1 MNDDPPISTE
11 DDAATP
17 LTPEEQRDLIPSYI
31 TNRDQLNE
39 IEQLGIAEADRWAFS
54 RKRDVLDERFLLG
67 LHKRMFRDVWK
78 WAGTFR
84 TTPRNIG
91 VEAYRIAVDLRQL
104 LDDVR
109 YWVAHSTYDP
119 DEIALRFHVRLTWIH
134 PFPNGN
140 GRHARLAAD
149 LLVVSLGGERFS
161 WGRRR
166 LVSDDALRKAYITA
180 IRAGDR
186 HDFAP
191 LLSFA
196 RS

>member
-1 MNDDPPISTE
+1 MNDPLTDAE

-17 LTPEEQRDLIPSYI
+17 LTPEERQDLIPSYI
-31 TNRDQLNE
+31 TTRDQLNE
-39 IEQLGIAEADRWAFS
+39 VEQLGIAEADRWAFS
-54 RKRDVLDERFLLG
+54 RKRDVLDERFLLS
-67 LHKRMFRDVWK
+67 LHKRMFGGVWK
-78 WAGTFR
+78 WAGSFR

-91 VEAYRIAVDLRQL
+91 VEAYQIAVDLHQL

-109 YWVAHSTYDP
+109 YWVGHATFPP
-119 DEIALRFHVRLTWIH
+119 DEIALRFHTRLTWIH

-149 LLVVSLGGERFS
+149 LLMVALGGERFT
-161 WGRRR
+161 WGGGA
-166 LVSDDALRKAYITA
+166 LVDPTTMRKTYIDAVRS
-180 IRAGDR
+180 GDN

-191 LLSFA
+191 LLAFA

>member
-1 MNDDPPISTE
+1 MSAPLTDDE

-17 LTPEEQRDLIPSYI
+17 LTPEERRDLMPSYI
-31 TNRDQLNE
+31 TSRDELNE
-39 IEQLGIAEADRWAFS
+39 VEQLGITAADRWAFS

-67 LHKRMFRDVWK
+67 LHKRMFQDIWK
-78 WAGTFR
+78 WAGALR

-91 VEAYRIAVDLRQL
+91 VEAHHIAVDLRQL
-104 LDDVR
+104 LDDTR
-109 YWVAHSTYDP
+109 FWVEHSTFPP
-119 DEIALRFHVRLTWIH
+119 DEIALRFHTRLTWIH

-149 LLVVSLGGERFS
+149 LLIVALGHKRFS
-161 WGRRR
+161 WGGGVLIDPNELRR
-166 LVSDDALRKAYITA
+166 SYISA
-180 IRAGDR
+180 VRAGDR

-191 LLSFA
+191 LLIFA

>member
-1 MNDDPPISTE
+1 MSDPLIDAE

-17 LTPEEQRDLIPSYI
+17 LAPEERHDLIPSYI

-39 IEQLGIAEADRWAFS
+39 VEQLGIAEADRWAFS
-54 RKRDVLDERFLLG
+54 RKRDVLDEGFLLS
-67 LHKRMFRDVWK
+67 LHKRMFQDVWK

-84 TTPRNIG
+84 TTERNIG
-91 VEAYRIAVDLRQL
+91 VEAYKIPVDLRQL

-109 YWVAHSTYDP
+109 YWIEHATYSP

-149 LLVVSLGGERFS
+149 LLIVALGGERFS
-161 WGRRR
+161 WGGGA
-166 LVSDDALRKAYITA
+166 LIDANELRKNYIA
-180 IRAGDR
+180 AVRAGDQ

-191 LLSFA
+191 LMKFA

>member
-1 MNDDPPISTE
+1 MTDPLTDAE

-17 LTPEEQRDLIPSYI
+17 LTPEERHDLIPSYI
-31 TNRDQLNE
+31 TTRDQLNE
-39 IEQLGIAEADRWAFS
+39 VEQLGIAEADRWAFS
-54 RKRDVLDERFLLG
+54 RKRDVLDERFLLS
-67 LHKRMFRDVWK
+67 LHKRMFGDVWK
-78 WAGTFR
+78 WAGSFR

-91 VEAYRIAVDLRQL
+91 VEAYLIAVDLRQL

-109 YWVAHSTYDP
+109 YWIQHATFPP
-119 DEIALRFHVRLTWIH
+119 DEIALRFHTRLTWIH

-149 LLVVSLGGERFS
+149 VLVTALGGQRFS
-161 WGRRR
+161 WGGAG
-166 LVSDDALRKAYITA
+166 LVDANAMRKAYIDA
-180 IRAGDR
+180 VRAGDN

-191 LLSFA
+191 LMAFA

>member
-1 MNDDPPISTE
+1 MSDPLTDAE

-17 LTPEEQRDLIPSYI
+17 LTPEERHDLIPSYI

-39 IEQLGIAEADRWAFS
+39 VEQLGIAAADRWAFS
-54 RKRDVLDERFLLG
+54 RKRDVLDERFLLS
-67 LHKRMFRDVWK
+67 LHRRMFRDVWK
-78 WAGTFR
+78 WAGALR

-91 VEAYRIAVDLRQL
+91 VEAYQIAVDLRQL

-109 YWVAHSTYDP
+109 YWATHSTFPP
-119 DEIALRFHVRLTWIH
+119 DEIALRFHTRLTWIH

-149 LLVVSLGGERFS
+149 LLIVALGGERFS
-161 WGRRR
+161 WGGRR
-166 LVSDDALRKAYITA
+166 LIDADALRRTYIA
-180 IRAGDR
+180 AVRAGDQ

-191 LLSFA
+191 LLAFA

>member
-1 MNDDPPISTE
+1 MNDPLTDAE

-17 LTPEEQRDLIPSYI
+17 LTPEERQDLIPSYI
-31 TNRDQLNE
+31 TTRDQLNE
-39 IEQLGIAEADRWAFS
+39 VEQLGIAEADRWAFS
-54 RKRDVLDERFLLG
+54 RKRDVLDERFLLS
-67 LHKRMFRDVWK
+67 LHKRMFGGVWK
-78 WAGTFR
+78 WAGSIR

-91 VEAYRIAVDLRQL
+91 VEAYQIAVDLRQL

-109 YWVAHSTYDP
+109 YWVGHATFPP
-119 DEIALRFHVRLTWIH
+119 DEIALRFHTRLTWIH

-149 LLVVSLGGERFS
+149 LLMVALGGERFT
-161 WGRRR
+161 WGGGV
-166 LVSDDALRKAYITA
+166 LVDPATMRKTYVDAVRS
-180 IRAGDR
+180 GDN

-191 LLSFA
+191 LLAFA

>member
-1 MNDDPPISTE
+1 MSDPLTDAE

-17 LTPEEQRDLIPSYI
+17 LTPEERHDLIPSYI
-31 TNRDQLNE
+31 TTRDQLNE
-39 IEQLGIAEADRWAFS
+39 VEQLGIAEADRWAFS
-54 RKRDVLDERFLLG
+54 RKRDALDARFLLG
-67 LHKRMFRDVWK
+67 LHRRMFQGVWK
-78 WAGTFR
+78 WAGKVR

-91 VEAYRIAVDLRQL
+91 VDAYRIEVDLHQL

-109 YWVAHSTYDP
+109 YWIENATFAP
-119 DEIALRFHVRLTWIH
+119 DDIALRFHTRLTWIH

-161 WGRRR
+161 WGGGK
-166 LVSDDALRKAYITA
+166 LVDANTMRKTYIDA
-180 IRAGDR
+180 VRAGDN
-186 HDFAP
+186 HDLAP
-191 LLSFA
+191 LLAFA

>member
-1 MNDDPPISTE
+1 MTDPLIGAE

-17 LTPEEQRDLIPSYI
+17 LTPEERRDLIPSYI

-39 IEQLGIAEADRWAFS
+39 VEQLGITEADRWAFS
-54 RKRDVLDERFLLG
+54 RKRDVVNQRFLLN
-67 LHKRMFRDVWK
+67 LHKRMFEDVWK

-84 TTPRNIG
+84 TRPRNIG
-91 VEAYRIAVDLRQL
+91 VEAYRIAVDLHQL

-109 YWVAHSTYDP
+109 YWVDHSTYGV

-149 LLVVSLGGERFS
+149 LLVVSLGGQRFS
-161 WGRRR
+161 WGAGH
-166 LVSDDALRKAYITA
+166 LVDADNLRKTYISA
-180 IRAGDR
+180 VRAGDR
-186 HDFAP
+186 HEFGP

>member
-1 MNDDPPISTE
+1 MTDPLIDAE

-17 LTPEEQRDLIPSYI
+17 LTPEERHDLIPSYI
-31 TNRDQLNE
+31 TTRDQLNE
-39 IEQLGIAEADRWAFS
+39 VEQLGISEADRWAFS
-54 RKRDVLDERFLLG
+54 RKRDVLDERFLLS
-67 LHKRMFRDVWK
+67 LHKRMFGDVWK
-78 WAGTFR
+78 WAGSFR

-91 VEAYRIAVDLRQL
+91 VEAYQIAVDLRQL

-109 YWVAHSTYDP
+109 YWVEHATYPP
-119 DEIALRFHVRLTWIH
+119 DEIALRFHTRLTWIH

-149 LLVVSLGGERFS
+149 LLMVALGDKRFT
-161 WGRRR
+161 WGGAG
-166 LVSDDALRKAYITA
+166 LVDATAMRKAYIDA
-180 IRAGDR
+180 VRAGDN

-191 LLSFA
+191 LLAFA

>member
-1 MNDDPPISTE
+1 MTDPLIGAE

-17 LTPEEQRDLIPSYI
+17 LTPEERRDLIPSYI

-39 IEQLGIAEADRWAFS
+39 VEQLGIAGADRWAFS
-54 RKRDVLDERFLLG
+54 RKRDVVNQRFLLN
-67 LHKRMFRDVWK
+67 LHKRMFGDVWK

-84 TTPRNIG
+84 NTPRNIG
-91 VEAYRIAVDLRQL
+91 VEAYRIAVDFHQL

-109 YWVAHSTYDP
+109 YWIEHSTYAR

-149 LLVVSLGGERFS
+149 LLVVALGGQRFS
-161 WGRRR
+161 WGGGS
-166 LVSDDALRKAYITA
+166 LVDADNLRKAYISA
-180 IRAGDR
+180 VRAGDR
-186 HDFAP
+186 HEFGP
-191 LLSFA
+191 LMSFA

>member
-1 MNDDPPISTE
+1 MNDPPIAG

-17 LTPEEQRDLIPSYI
+17 LTPGEHRDLIPSYI

-39 IEQLGIAEADRWAFS
+39 VEQLGIAEADRWAFS
-54 RKRDVLDERFLLG
+54 RKRDVLDERFLLD

-84 TTPRNIG
+84 KTPRNIG

-109 YWVAHSTYDP
+109 YWITHSTYGP
-119 DEIALRFHVRLTWIH
+119 DEIALRFHVRLAWIH

-161 WGRRR
+161 WGGGR
-166 LVSDDALRKAYITA
+166 LIDTDTLRKTYITA
-180 IRAGDR
+180 VRAGDR